1 MSGAYNYFPETFGGE
16 GGLPSELIA
25 NDLARADGTAFTNDA
40 DSASYAEHLAV
51 SRAIAYLHGLTR
63 KVANVRNPA
72 RAVET
77 LPRLE
82 RLYGTRPLPGASDE
96 ERRALVLERIA
107 IEGVYPVL
115 ALIEEIVSSALGE
128 AFIEMRYR
136 GSADAA
142 SSIPGG
148 AVVPGGATLGD
159 GDWRSSIAAFEALA
173 TQGGLTFAEYMKRI
187 GEAKRRLDDVIP
199 AWSTF
204 AVVEEYPGPGLG
216 FYLGPEGIGSR
227 LGIGAL

>member
-1 MSGAYNYFPETFGGE
+1 MSGAFNYFPETYGGE
-16 GGLPSELIA
+16 AGLPSELIA
-25 NDLARADGTAFTNDA
+25 NDLARADGTAFTNEA

-107 IEGVYPVL
+107 IEGAYPVL
-115 ALIEEIVSSALGE
+115 ALVEKIVSSALGD

-136 GSADAA
+136 THANAA
-142 SSIPGG
+142 GSIPGG
-148 AVVPGGATLGD
+148 AVVPGGATLTD

-173 TQGGLTFAEYMKRI
+173 TQGSLTFAEYVKRI

-204 AVVEEYPGPGLG
+204 AVVEEYPGPALG

-227 LGIGAL
+227 IGIGAL

>member
-1 MSGAYNYFPETFGGE
+1 MSGGYNYFPETYGGE
-16 GGLPSELIA
+16 GSLPSELIA
-25 NDLARADGTAFTNDA
+25 NDLARADGTAFTNEA
-40 DSASYAEHLAV
+40 ESASFAEHLAA
-51 SRAIAYLHGLTR
+51 SRAIADLHGLTR
-63 KVANVRNPA
+63 KVANARNPA

-107 IEGVYPVL
+107 IEGAYPVL
-115 ALIEEIVSSALGE
+115 ALIEKIVSSALGE

-142 SSIPGG
+142 GSIPGG
-148 AVVPGGATLGD
+148 AVVPGGATLAD

-173 TQGGLTFAEYMKRI
+173 TQGSLTFAEYVKRI

-199 AWSTF
+199 AWSVF
-204 AVVEEYPGPGLG
+204 EVVEEYPGPALG
-216 FYLGPEGIGSR
+216 FLLGPEGVGSR
-227 LGIGAL
+227 LGISAL